1 LVVPEEKELNMKPFT
16 LAAIVVFGLVA
27 LLHLLRL
34 FLGWEVS
41 FNGVIIPLW
50 ASVLGF
56 LVAGA
61 LAFGLWREHG

>member
-1 LVVPEEKELNMKPFT
+1 VVPEEKELNMKPFT
-16 LAAIVVFGLVA
+16 LVAIVVFGLVA
-27 LLHLLRL
+27 LMHLLRL

-56 LVAGA
+56 LIAGG
-61 LAFGLWREHG
+61 LAFGLWRESS

>member
-1 LVVPEEKELNMKPFT
+1 VVPQEKELNMKPFT
-16 LAAIVVFGLVA
+16 LVAIAVFGLMA
-27 LLHLLRL
+27 LMHVLRL

-56 LVAGA
+56 LIAGG
-61 LAFGLWREHG
+61 LAFGLWRESS

>member
-1 LVVPEEKELNMKPFT
+1 MKPFT

-27 LLHLLRL
+27 LMHLLRL

-41 FNGVIIPLW
+41 FNGAIIPLW

-56 LVAGA
+56 LIAGG
-61 LAFGLWREHG
+61 LAFGLWRESS

>member
-1 LVVPEEKELNMKPFT
+1 MKPFT
-16 LAAIVVFGLVA
+16 LVAIAVFGLMA
-27 LLHLLRL
+27 LMHVLRL

-56 LVAGA
+56 LIAGV
-61 LAFGLWREHG
+61 LAFGLWRESS

>member
-1 LVVPEEKELNMKPFT
+1 MKPFT
-16 LAAIVVFGLVA
+16 LTAIVVFGLVA
-27 LLHLLRL
+27 LLHVLRL
-34 FLGWEVS
+34 FLGWEIS

-56 LVAGA
+56 LIAGV

>member
-1 LVVPEEKELNMKPFT
+1 MKPFT
-16 LAAIVVFGLVA
+16 LVAIVVFGLVA
-27 LLHLLRL
+27 LMHLLRL

-56 LVAGA
+56 LIAGG
-61 LAFGLWREHG
+61 LAFGLWRESS